1 MALSSTFQK
10 GLYGASI
17 RCSTSDPFPF
27 TPEGCTARCGGPA
40 AGRLRRRRGLLHTPP
55 ESIAIGEPVTLVFE
69 FSVWGAGS
77 GRLSSR
83 YTERRCHYRLAGQGP
98 FVTTPMLQVTETAE
112 SLTAQCTIPP
122 LAARPGDRLEYRYDM
137 LFDRVLNEYEEDSVP
152 FR

>member
-1 MALSSTFQK
+1 MALRSAAVPPTLSRSPLK
-10 GLYGASI
+10 AALLGAAALLLA
-17 RCSTSDPFPF
+17 
-27 TPEGCTARCGGPA
+27 GCAGG
-40 AGRLRRRRGLLHTPP
+40 GGLLHTPP

-137 LFDRVLNEYEEDSVP
+137 LFDGVLNEYEEDSVP